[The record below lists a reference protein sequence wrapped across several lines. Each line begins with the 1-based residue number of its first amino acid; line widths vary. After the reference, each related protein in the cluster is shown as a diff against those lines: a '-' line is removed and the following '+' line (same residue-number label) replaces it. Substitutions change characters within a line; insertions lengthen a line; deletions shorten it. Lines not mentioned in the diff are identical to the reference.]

1 MDQNK
6 VFHGCFDKN
15 RGSTNRVIA
24 PGEKCITPTSEPIWR
39 YPEDIFARV
48 RTRSQE
54 QKYQQQKKLTKTEF
68 QKYFKEKL
76 IEKWLNSS
84 ENLSTELEYQIIDEH
99 FHVCSASRFFDI

>member
-24 PGEKCITPTSEPIWR
+24 PGEKCITPTSEPFWK
-39 YPEDIFARV
+39 YPEDIFASV

-54 QKYQQQKKLTKTEF
+54 QKYQQQKNLPKPN
-68 QKYFKEKL
+68 FKNILK
-76 IEKWLNSS
+76 K
-84 ENLSTELEYQIIDEH
+84 NLLKNG
-99 FHVCSASRFFDI
+99 

>member
-6 VFHGCFDKN
+6 VFHGCFNKN
-15 RGSTNRVIA
+15 RDGTNRVIT
-24 PGEKCITPTSEPIWR
+24 PGEKCITQTSEPFWK
-39 YPEDIFARV
+39 YPEDIFASV

-68 QKYFKEKL
+68 QKYFKEKF

-84 ENLSTELEYQIIDEH
+84 ENLSAELEI
-99 FHVCSASRFFDI
+99 SNN

>member
-15 RGSTNRVIA
+15 RDSTNRVIA

-39 YPEDIFARV
+39 YPEDIFASV

-99 FHVCSASRFFDI
+99 FHVCSASWFFDI